1 MKKLLAI
8 ILALILCLSVAAVF
22 TSCNSSDDKGADAT
36 DNNGADATEPEAT
49 EPPSPV
55 NKEVATQAFNKIDLA
70 TFLSTT
76 ESSLEELQ
84 KVSARAEA
92 NLTTPDGSGSIIA
105 AVKNGNFY
113 VSLKEEG
120 YDAEEMFGK
129 IGDEKISVYALIDG
143 VWETVNEVAIS
154 PEDIYADAGV
164 NPEELISKIKIPALK
179 EEHLTEKG
187 DMLLVSNDYIY
198 ELVAEN
204 IAVIAGE
211 EIPAESL
218 EEVKAELKADLE
230 SAGLEILVA
239 TGAEEITKIAVSV
252 KPTDESFDFK
262 SAKIEVALTDD
273 AKNLKSVKAEWTAN
287 VGEPEMNEIRT
298 SKIELSTV
306 VVENELVGAKA
317 TAEIYGYDYD
327 YSIVDTPIMTPSSRV
342 DFETD
347 INGSIS
353 DGDDFI
359 DDGFTFDDTFAP
371 LTDICLIT
379 KTTIAFDL
387 DMSKLAEESGKVL
400 TLDVDHTVEAAYE
413 ITSTID
419 PETFELE
426 EEITKLDSVDAYK
439 DSNVTI
445 DASVT
450 MNGAERADFAL
461 NAKMGE
467 DKVTASGY
475 LAIGDIE
482 FPAIPDALKSK
493 LN

>member
-8 ILALILCLSVAAVF
+8 ILALILCLSVAVVF
-22 TSCNSSDDKGADAT
+22 TSCNDKTNNDDS
-36 DNNGADATEPEAT
+36 ATEPEAT

-76 ESSLEELQ
+76 ESSVEELQ

-164 NPEELISKIKIPALK
+164 NPEELLSKIKIPALK

-187 DMLLVSNDYIY
+187 DMLVVSNDYIY
-198 ELVAEN
+198 EL
-204 IAVIAGE
+204 IANNLSVVYGDA
-211 EIPAESL
+211 IPADDL
-218 EEVKAELKADLE
+218 EEAKAQIKEGLTE
-230 SAGLEILVA
+230 AGIEVLIA
-239 TGAEEITKIAVSV
+239 TGAEEITKLAVSV
-252 KPTDESFDFK
+252 KPADESFDFK
-262 SAKIEVALTDD
+262 SAYIEVALTDD

-287 VGEPEMNEIRT
+287 VGEPEMNEVRT

-306 VVENELVGAKA
+306 IVENELVGAKA
-317 TAEIYGYDYD
+317 KAEIYGYDYD
-327 YSIVDTPIMTPSSRV
+327 YSIVNTPIMPREDVEGEV
-342 DFETD
+342 DV
-347 INGSIS
+347 NGSIS

-371 LTDICLIT
+371 WAGISLIT
-379 KTTIAFDL
+379 KTTVAFDL
-387 DMSKLAEESGKVL
+387 DMSKLAEESGRVL

-413 ITSTID
+413 VTSTID
-419 PETFELE
+419 PETYEWTDK
-426 EEITKLDSVDAYK
+426 IVKLDSIDSYK
-439 DSNVTI
+439 ENNVTI

-467 DKVTASGY
+467 DKITASGY

>member
-1 MKKLLAI
+1 MKKLLAL
-8 ILALILCLSVAAVF
+8 ILALILCLSAAVVF
-22 TSCNSSDDKGADAT
+22 TSCNDKTD
-36 DNNGADATEPEAT
+36 DNNTVDATEPEPT

-76 ESSLEELQ
+76 EGSLEELR
-84 KVSARAEA
+84 KLSAKAEL
-92 NLTTPDGSGSIIA
+92 NVTLPDESGNVTA
-105 AVKNGNFY
+105 AIKDGVFY
-113 VSLKEEG
+113 LSAKEDSSAEG
-120 YDAEEMFGK
+120 GEIFGK
-129 IGDEKISVYALIDG
+129 ISEDKIVMYELING
-143 VWETVNEVAIS
+143 VWETVNEIPLN
-154 PEDIYADAGV
+154 PEDMVADAGV
-164 NPEELISKIKIPALK
+164 NPEELLSKIKIPELK
-179 EEHLTEKG
+179 AEHLTEKG
-187 DMLLVSNDYIY
+187 DMLLVSNDYVY

-262 SAKIEVALTDD
+262 SAKIEVSLTDD

-287 VGEPEMNEIRT
+287 VGDMDLNEVRT
-298 SKIELSTV
+298 SKIELDTV
-306 VVENELVGAKA
+306 IVENELVGAKA
-317 TAEIYGYDYD
+317 KAEIYD
-327 YSIVDTPIMTPSSRV
+327 YSYEHYIEKNSVLI
-342 DFETD
+342 
-347 INGSIS
+347 
-353 DGDDFI
+353 
-359 DDGFTFDDTFAP
+359 
-371 LTDICLIT
+371 IT
-379 KTTIAFDL
+379 KTTVALDL

-413 ITSTID
+413 VSSTID
-419 PETFELE
+419 PETYEWTH
-426 EEITKLDSVDAYK
+426 EIVKPYSVDAYK

-445 DASVT
+445 DASLT
-450 MNGAERADFAL
+450 MNGANRADFSLKSVAS
-461 NAKMGE
+461 GE
-467 DKVTASGY
+467 EVTMTGY
-475 LAIGDIE
+475 LATGDIE

>member
-1 MKKLLAI
+1 MKKLLAL
-8 ILALILCLSVAAVF
+8 ILALILCLSAAVVF

-36 DNNGADATEPEAT
+36 DNNGVDATEPEPT

-55 NKEVATQAFNKIDLA
+55 NKEVATKAFNKIDLA
-70 TFLSTT
+70 TFFSTT
-76 ESSLEELQ
+76 DSSLEELR
-84 KVSARAEA
+84 KLSAKAELNVNA
-92 NLTTPDGSGSIIA
+92 PEESGTVTAAIKDG
-105 AVKNGNFY
+105 VFY
-113 VSLKEEG
+113 ISAKE
-120 YDAEEMFGK
+120 DSSAEVGEEFGK
-129 IGDEKISVYALIDG
+129 ISEDKIVRYALVNG
-143 VWETVNEVAIS
+143 VWDTVNEIPLN
-154 PEDIYADAGV
+154 PEDMFVETGV
-164 NPEELISKIKIPALK
+164 APEDFISKIKIPELK
-179 EEHLTEKG
+179 AEHLTEKG

-287 VGEPEMNEIRT
+287 VGDMDLNEVRT

-317 TAEIYGYDYD
+317 KAEIYDYEYDYD
-327 YSIVDTPIMTPSSRV
+327 YSRIDTSIITPSSTV

-347 INGSIS
+347 ISGSIN
-353 DGDDFI
+353 GDKE
-359 DDGFTFDDTFAP
+359 TVVP
-371 LTDICLIT
+371 LPRMFLIT
-379 KTTIAFDL
+379 KTNVSFDL

-413 ITSTID
+413 ISYTID
-419 PETFELE
+419 PETFEFKE
-426 EEITKLDSVDAYK
+426 KITKLDSVDAYK

-445 DASVT
+445 DASLT
-450 MNGAERADFAL
+450 MNGANRADFSLKAT
-461 NAKMGE
+461 ADGE
-467 DKVTASGY
+467 EITASGY

>member
-22 TSCNSSDDKGADAT
+22 TSCNSSDDKGADTT

-76 ESSLEELQ
+76 ESSVEELQ

-113 VSLKEEG
+113 VSLKEDG
-120 YDAEEMFGK
+120 CDAEEMFGK
-129 IGDEKISVYALIDG
+129 IGEKNISVYALIDG
-143 VWETVNEVAIS
+143 VWKTVNEVAIS
-154 PEDIYADAGV
+154 PEDIYAGAGV
-164 NPEELISKIKIPALK
+164 NPEELLSKIKIPALK

-187 DMLLVSNDYIY
+187 DMLVVSNDYIY
-198 ELVAEN
+198 EL
-204 IAVIAGE
+204 IANNLSVVYGDA
-211 EIPAESL
+211 IPADDL
-218 EEVKAELKADLE
+218 EEAKAQIKEGLTE
-230 SAGLEILVA
+230 AGIEVLIA
-239 TGAEEITKIAVSV
+239 TGAEEITKLAVSV
-252 KPTDESFDFK
+252 KPADESFDFK
-262 SAKIEVALTDD
+262 SAYIEVALTDD

-287 VGEPEMNEIRT
+287 VGEPEMNEVRT

-306 VVENELVGAKA
+306 IVENELVGAKA
-317 TAEIYGYDYD
+317 KAEIYGYDYD
-327 YSIVDTPIMTPSSRV
+327 YSIVNTPIMPREDVEGEV
-342 DFETD
+342 DV
-347 INGSIS
+347 NGSIS

-371 LTDICLIT
+371 WAGISLIT
-379 KTTIAFDL
+379 KTTVAFDL
-387 DMSKLAEESGKVL
+387 DMSKLAEESGRVL

-413 ITSTID
+413 VTSTID
-419 PETFELE
+419 PETYEWTDK
-426 EEITKLDSVDAYK
+426 IVKLDSIDSYK
-439 DSNVTI
+439 ENNVTI

-467 DKVTASGY
+467 DKITASGY

>member
-1 MKKLLAI
+1 MKKLLAL
-8 ILALILCLSVAAVF
+8 ILALILCLSAAVVF
-22 TSCNSSDDKGADAT
+22 TSCNDKTDDNNTADAT
-36 DNNGADATEPEAT
+36 DGTEKPT

-76 ESSLEELQ
+76 EGSLEELR
-84 KVSARAEA
+84 KLSAKAELNVTLPDESGNVTAAIKDGVFYLSAKEDSAEA
-92 NLTTPDGSGSIIA
+92 
-105 AVKNGNFY
+105 
-113 VSLKEEG
+113 EEI
-120 YDAEEMFGK
+120 FGK
-129 IGDEKISVYALIDG
+129 INEDKIVMYALING
-143 VWETVNEVAIS
+143 VWETVNEIPLN
-154 PEDIYADAGV
+154 PEDMFADAGV
-164 NPEELISKIKIPALK
+164 NSEELISKIKIPELK
-179 EEHLTEKG
+179 AEHLTEKG

-287 VGEPEMNEIRT
+287 VGEPEMNEVRT

-306 VVENELVGAKA
+306 IVENELVGAKA
-317 TAEIYGYDYD
+317 KAEIYSYDYD
-327 YSIVDTPIMTPSSRV
+327 YSIVDTPIMPREDVEGEV
-342 DFETD
+342 DV
-347 INGSIS
+347 NGSINGE
-353 DGDDFI
+353 DNVII
-359 DDGFTFDDTFAP
+359 DDIFSAMTDTV
-371 LTDICLIT
+371 LIT
-379 KTTIAFDL
+379 KTTVAFDL

-400 TLDVDHTVEAAYE
+400 TLDIDHTVEAAYE
-413 ITSTID
+413 VTSTID
-419 PETFELE
+419 PETYEWTD
-426 EEITKLDSVDAYK
+426 EIVKLDSVDAYK

-445 DASVT
+445 DASLT
-450 MNGAERADFAL
+450 MNGANRADFAL
-461 NAKMGE
+461 NAQMGE
-467 DKVTASGY
+467 DKVTVSGY
-475 LAIGDIE
+475 LATGDIE

>member
-8 ILALILCLSVAAVF
+8 ILALILCLSVAVVF
-22 TSCNSSDDKGADAT
+22 TSCNDKTNNDDS
-36 DNNGADATEPEAT
+36 ATEPEAT

-76 ESSLEELQ
+76 ESSVEELQ

-92 NLTTPDGSGSIIA
+92 NLTTPDGNGSIIA

-113 VSLKEEG
+113 VSIEEEG
-120 YDAEEMFGK
+120 CDAEEMFGK
-129 IGDEKISVYALIDG
+129 IGEKNISVYALIDG
-143 VWETVNEVAIS
+143 VWKTVNEVAIS
-154 PEDIYADAGV
+154 PEDIYAGAGV
-164 NPEELISKIKIPALK
+164 NPEELLSKIKIPALK

-187 DMLLVSNDYIY
+187 DMLVVSNDYIY
-198 ELVAEN
+198 EL
-204 IAVIAGE
+204 IANNLSVVYGDA
-211 EIPAESL
+211 IPADDL
-218 EEVKAELKADLE
+218 EEAKAQIKEGLNE
-230 SAGLEILVA
+230 AGLEVLIA
-239 TGAEEITKIAVSV
+239 TGAEEITKLAVSV
-252 KPTDESFDFK
+252 KPTDTSNEFK
-262 SAKIEVALTDD
+262 SAYIEIALTDD
-273 AKNLKSVKAEWTAN
+273 AKALKSIKAEWTAN
-287 VGEPEMNEIRT
+287 VGEPEMNEVKT
-298 SKIELSTV
+298 SKIELTTV
-306 VVENELVGAKA
+306 IVENELVGAKA

-327 YSIVDTPIMTPSSRV
+327 YSHIDTPIFTPSSRV

-359 DDGFTFDDTFAP
+359 DDGFFAKTDTV
-371 LTDICLIT
+371 LIT
-379 KTTIAFDL
+379 KTTVAFDL

-413 ITSTID
+413 ISYTID
-419 PETFELE
+419 PETYEWTNE
-426 EEITKLDSVDAYK
+426 VVKLDSIDSYK
-439 DSNVTI
+439 ENNVTV

>member
-22 TSCNSSDDKGADAT
+22 TSCNSSDDKDADAT

-164 NPEELISKIKIPALK
+164 NPEDLISKIKIPALK

-211 EIPAESL
+211 KIPAESL
-218 EEVKAELKADLE
+218 EEVKAELKAGLE

-252 KPTDESFDFK
+252 KPADESFDFK

-306 VVENELVGAKA
+306 IVENELVGAKA

-327 YSIVDTPIMTPSSRV
+327 SRIDTPIFTPSSTF

-347 INGSIS
+347 ISGSIN
-353 DGDDFI
+353 GDKE
-359 DDGFTFDDTFAP
+359 TVVP
-371 LTDICLIT
+371 LTGISLIT
-379 KTTIAFDL
+379 KTNVSFDL

-413 ITSTID
+413 ISCTIN
-419 PETFELE
+419 PETFEFE
-426 EEITKLDSVDAYK
+426 EKITKLDSVDAYK

-493 LN
+493 LT

>member
-1 MKKLLAI
+1 MKKLLAL
-8 ILALILCLSVAAVF
+8 ILALILCLSAAVVF
-22 TSCNSSDDKGADAT
+22 SSCNKTD
-36 DNNGADATEPEAT
+36 DNNTVDATEPEPT

-55 NKEVATQAFNKIDLA
+55 NKEVATKAFNKIDLA
-70 TFLSTT
+70 TFFSTT
-76 ESSLEELQ
+76 DSSLEELR
-84 KVSARAEA
+84 KLSAKAEL
-92 NLTTPDGSGSIIA
+92 NVTLPDESGNVTA
-105 AVKNGNFY
+105 AIKDGVFY
-113 VSLKEEG
+113 LSAKEDSSAEG
-120 YDAEEMFGK
+120 GEIFGK
-129 IGDEKISVYALIDG
+129 ISEDKIVMYELING
-143 VWETVNEVAIS
+143 IWETVNEIPLN
-154 PEDIYADAGV
+154 PEDMFAQTGV
-164 NPEELISKIKIPALK
+164 APEDFISKIKIPELK
-179 EEHLTEKG
+179 AEYLTEKG

-287 VGEPEMNEIRT
+287 VGDMDLNEVRT

-317 TAEIYGYDYD
+317 KAEIYD
-327 YSIVDTPIMTPSSRV
+327 YSYEHYIEKNSVLI
-342 DFETD
+342 
-347 INGSIS
+347 
-353 DGDDFI
+353 
-359 DDGFTFDDTFAP
+359 
-371 LTDICLIT
+371 IT
-379 KTTIAFDL
+379 KTTVALDL

-413 ITSTID
+413 VSSTID
-419 PETFELE
+419 PETYEWTH
-426 EEITKLDSVDAYK
+426 EIVKPYSVDAYK

-445 DASVT
+445 DASLT
-450 MNGAERADFAL
+450 MNGANRADFAL
-461 NAKMGE
+461 NAQMGE

-475 LAIGDIE
+475 LATGDIE

>member
-1 MKKLLAI
+1 MKKLLAL
-8 ILALILCLSVAAVF
+8 ILALILCLSAAVVF
-22 TSCNSSDDKGADAT
+22 TSCNDKTD
-36 DNNGADATEPEAT
+36 DNNTVDATEPEPT

-76 ESSLEELQ
+76 ESSLEELR
-84 KVSARAEA
+84 KLSAKAELNVNA
-92 NLTTPDGSGSIIA
+92 PEESGTVTAAIKDG
-105 AVKNGNFY
+105 VFY
-113 VSLKEEG
+113 LSAKEDSSAEG
-120 YDAEEMFGK
+120 GEIFGK
-129 IGDEKISVYALIDG
+129 ISEDKIVMYELING
-143 VWETVNEVAIS
+143 VWETVNEVAVS

-164 NPEELISKIKIPALK
+164 NPEELISEIKIPELK
-179 EEHLTEKG
+179 AEHLTEKG

-198 ELVAEN
+198 ELIAEN

-239 TGAEEITKIAVSV
+239 TGAEEITKIAVSA

-262 SAKIEVALTDD
+262 SAKIEVSLTDD

-287 VGEPEMNEIRT
+287 VGDMDLNEVRT
-298 SKIELSTV
+298 SKIELDTV
-306 VVENELVGAKA
+306 IVENELVGAKA
-317 TAEIYGYDYD
+317 TAEIYD
-327 YSIVDTPIMTPSSRV
+327 YSYEHYIEKNSVLI
-342 DFETD
+342 
-347 INGSIS
+347 
-353 DGDDFI
+353 
-359 DDGFTFDDTFAP
+359 
-371 LTDICLIT
+371 IT
-379 KTTIAFDL
+379 KTTVALDL

-413 ITSTID
+413 VSSTID
-419 PETFELE
+419 PETYEWTH
-426 EEITKLDSVDAYK
+426 EIVKPYSVDAYK

-445 DASVT
+445 DASLT
-450 MNGAERADFAL
+450 MNGANRADFSL
-461 NAKMGE
+461 KSVTSGE
-467 DKVTASGY
+467 EVTMTGY
-475 LAIGDIE
+475 LATGDIE

>member
-36 DNNGADATEPEAT
+36 DNNGADATEPEPT
-49 EPPSPV
+49 DPPSPV

-76 ESSLEELQ
+76 EGSLEELQ

-92 NLTTPDGSGSIIA
+92 NLTTPEGSGSIIA

-143 VWETVNEVAIS
+143 VWETVNEVAVS
-154 PEDIYADAGV
+154 PEDIYADASV
-164 NPEELISKIKIPALK
+164 NPEELLSKIKIPELK
-179 EEHLTEKG
+179 AEHLTEKG

-198 ELVAEN
+198 ELIAEN
-204 IAVIAGE
+204 LAVIAGE
-211 EIPAESL
+211 EIPETDLAEIKTEIKDSL
-218 EEVKAELKADLE
+218 KTAGIEVF
-230 SAGLEILVA
+230 VA
-239 TGAEEITKIAVSV
+239 TGHEEITKFAISV
-252 KPTDESFDFK
+252 KPTEKGEFQSIY
-262 SAKIEVALTDD
+262 AEIALTDD

-287 VGEPEMNEIRT
+287 VGESEMNEVRT
-298 SKIELSTV
+298 SKIELTTV
-306 VVENELVGAKA
+306 IVENELVGAKA
-317 TAEIYGYDYD
+317 TAEIYSYDYD
-327 YSIVDTPIMTPSSRV
+327 YSIIDTPIMPREDV
-342 DFETD
+342 EGEVD

-359 DDGFTFDDTFAP
+359 DDIFFAKTDTV
-371 LTDICLIT
+371 LIT
-379 KTTIAFDL
+379 KTTVAFDL

-413 ITSTID
+413 ISYTID
-419 PETFELE
+419 PETYEWTNE
-426 EEITKLDSVDAYK
+426 VVKLDSIDSYK
-439 DSNVTI
+439 ENNVTV

>member
-1 MKKLLAI
+1 MKKLLAL
-8 ILALILCLSVAAVF
+8 ILALILCLSAAVVF
-22 TSCNSSDDKGADAT
+22 TSCNDKTDDKNNSTDAP
-36 DNNGADATEPEAT
+36 NVTEPEPT

-76 ESSLEELQ
+76 EGSLEELQ

-92 NLTTPDGSGSIIA
+92 NLTTPEGSGSIIA

-143 VWETVNEVAIS
+143 VWETVNEVAVS

-164 NPEELISKIKIPALK
+164 NPEELLSKIKIPELK
-179 EEHLTEKG
+179 AEHLTEKG

-287 VGEPEMNEIRT
+287 VGDMDLNEVRT
-298 SKIELSTV
+298 SKIELDTV
-306 VVENELVGAKA
+306 IVENELVGAKA
-317 TAEIYGYDYD
+317 KAEIYD
-327 YSIVDTPIMTPSSRV
+327 YSYEHYIEKNSVLI
-342 DFETD
+342 
-347 INGSIS
+347 
-353 DGDDFI
+353 
-359 DDGFTFDDTFAP
+359 
-371 LTDICLIT
+371 IT
-379 KTTIAFDL
+379 KTTVALDL

-413 ITSTID
+413 VSSTID
-419 PETFELE
+419 LETYEWTH
-426 EEITKLDSVDAYK
+426 EIVKPYSVDAYK

-445 DASVT
+445 DASLT
-450 MNGAERADFAL
+450 MNGANRADFAL
-461 NAKMGE
+461 NAQMGE
-467 DKVTASGY
+467 DKATVSGY
-475 LAIGDIE
+475 LATGDIE

>member
-22 TSCNSSDDKGADAT
+22 TSCNSSDDKGADTT

-76 ESSLEELQ
+76 ESSVEELQ

-211 EIPAESL
+211 KIPAESL
-218 EEVKAELKADLE
+218 EEVKAELKAGLE

-252 KPTDESFDFK
+252 KPADESFDFK

-298 SKIELSTV
+298 SKIELNTV
-306 VVENELVGAKA
+306 IAENALVGVKA
-317 TAEIYGYDYD
+317 NAEIYDYDYD
-327 YSIVDTPIMTPSSRV
+327 YSRIDTSIITPSSTA
-342 DFETD
+342 DFVTD
-347 INGSIS
+347 ISGSIN
-353 DGDDFI
+353 GDKE
-359 DDGFTFDDTFAP
+359 TVVP
-371 LTDICLIT
+371 LAHNFLIT
-379 KTTIAFDL
+379 KTTVSFDL

-413 ITSTID
+413 VTTTID
-419 PETFELE
+419 PETFEFAE
-426 EEITKLDSVDAYK
+426 KITKLDSVDAYK